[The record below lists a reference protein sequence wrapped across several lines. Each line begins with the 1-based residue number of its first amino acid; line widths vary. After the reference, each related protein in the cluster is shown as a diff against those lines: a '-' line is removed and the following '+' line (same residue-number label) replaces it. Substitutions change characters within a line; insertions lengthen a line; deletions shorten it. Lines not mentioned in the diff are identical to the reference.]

1 MAPPSG
7 HFTSPL
13 SLRHSLGPWKKQTW
27 LFPTWI
33 RRKRNNSKVGR
44 GKELCLRFREECV
57 RAGVWEEGISPETGE
72 NEKTHN
78 IKCPSS
84 LLRPASWLAI

>member
-1 MAPPSG
+1 M
-7 HFTSPL
+7 
-13 SLRHSLGPWKKQTW
+13 
-27 LFPTWI
+27 
-33 RRKRNNSKVGR
+33 
-44 GKELCLRFREECV
+44 

-84 LLRPASWLAI
+84 VPRPASWLAI